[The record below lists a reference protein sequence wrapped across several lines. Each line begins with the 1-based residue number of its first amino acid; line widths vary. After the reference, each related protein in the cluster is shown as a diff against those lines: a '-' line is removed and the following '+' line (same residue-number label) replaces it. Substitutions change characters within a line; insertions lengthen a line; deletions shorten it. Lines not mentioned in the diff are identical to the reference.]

1 MKITAKKLET
11 LNANKAFEILANTG
25 FNKKYKAD
33 TMLNFLVQIEEQYKV
48 LQGIRGKKALELI
61 EKYGTVEEI
70 EAKKLNDDSPN
81 LEALKADYTEYLEKE
96 WDIKEVEIETN
107 IDKSF
112 FDTGVIWT
120 AFSSYN
126 LPTVIQDIFGK

>member
-1 MKITAKKLET
+1 MKITAKKMET
-11 LNANKAFEILANTG
+11 LNNNKAFEILANTG

-33 TMLNFLVQIEEQYKV
+33 IMLNFLIQIEEQYKV
-48 LQGIRGKKALELI
+48 LQGIRGKRALELI
-61 EKYGTVEEI
+61 EKYGTAEEI

-81 LEALKADYTEYLEKE
+81 LEALKSDYAEYLEKE
-96 WDIKEVEIETN
+96 WDILEVEIETT

-112 FDTGVIWT
+112 FDNGIIWT

-126 LPTVIQDIFGK
+126 LPNVINDIFG